1 MIVFLRRSRFSPVT
15 DIWLP
20 LQSLGREQG
29 HPQAK
34 PSTSVGERI
43 EELFVY
49 VSVKGQ

>member
-29 HPQAK
+29 YPRAE
-34 PSTSVGERI
+34 SASVGERI